1 MVAIGFRECSI
12 TNPSPVAPS
21 SFEWYSIAKSSPAAS
36 VVAFTN
42 SAFDKYKNAN
52 KTIRAYLAR
61 NDDSVDMMNQFTFGF
76 TRMAKD
82 VLIETDDDRVLWCRF
97 VYTANAED
105 VRSLEM
111 DYLVM
116 RPALEVRYEKKVCP
130 KFVTLVD
137 NKHGRKVLYLLRESS
152 LTKRRGLVE
161 VVLYD
166 ADIDELVHMPFEETP
181 AYSDNE
187 AVTPCSC
194 HTGCRE

>member
-1 MVAIGFRECSI
+1 MDPTPQPF
-12 TNPSPVAPS
+12 APS
-21 SFEWYSIAKSSPAAS
+21 SVVWYSISKSSPAAS
-36 VVAFTN
+36 VVEFTN
-42 SAFDKYKNAN
+42 GAFEKYKKEDEN
-52 KTIRAYLAR
+52 IRTYLAR
-61 NDDSVDMMNQFTFGF
+61 NYDSVNMISQFTFGF

-82 VLIETDDDRVLWCRF
+82 VIIKTYDRVLWCRF

-137 NKHGRKVLYLLRESS
+137 NKHGRDVIYLLRESS
-152 LTKRRGLVE
+152 LTRRRGLVE

-166 ADIDELVHMPFEETP
+166 ADIDEIIHMPFEETV
-181 AYSDNE
+181 AYGDNE

-194 HTGCRE
+194 HTGKGK